1 MEITTAKEVKSTAK
15 RMEGNT
21 LVANETLTADDIRD
35 SLKAGY
41 IDTTEAYEKLAAMS
55 DEEVLK
61 EFLHWHEE
69 KNCSYFK
76 SCWIMGNRLEGY
88 EADETDYYEE

>member
-1 MEITTAKEVKSTAK
+1 MEITTAKEVKSTVK
-15 RMEGNT
+15 HMEGNK
-21 LVANETLTADDIRD
+21 LVANEMLTADDIRQ
-35 SLKAGY
+35 SLQAY
-41 IDTTEAYEKLAAMS
+41 INTAEGDEKLDAMS

-76 SCWIMGNRLEGY
+76 SCWIMGCRLDGE